1 MGFIDT
7 IKARAKADKKTI
19 VLPES
24 EDRRTYE
31 AAAQILKED
40 LANLSKMDK
49 KELEEK
55 MNQVSKML
63 GNKSPEEILKQMNN
77 KNN

>member
-1 MGFIDT
+1 MSWNI
-7 IKARAKADKKTI
+7 IYLEAKSISKTGKD
-19 VLPES
+19 EFNMS
-24 EDRRTYE
+24 EMNFNDMMNM
-31 AAAQILKED
+31 I
-40 LANLSKMDK
+40 SKMDK

>member
-1 MGFIDT
+1 MSWNIIYLDAKPLSKTGKDEFNMSVMNFIDMMNM
-7 IKARAKADKKTI
+7 I
-19 VLPES
+19 
-24 EDRRTYE
+24 
-31 AAAQILKED
+31 
-40 LANLSKMDK
+40 SKMDK

>member
-1 MGFIDT
+1 M
-7 IKARAKADKKTI
+7 
-19 VLPES
+19 S
-24 EDRRTYE
+24 EMNFNDMMNM
-31 AAAQILKED
+31 I
-40 LANLSKMDK
+40 SKMDK

-63 GNKSPEEILKQMNN
+63 GNKIPEEILKQMNN